1 MREGGREGGRTR
13 GRVLIHRT
21 LNTMSRNVVPMSTA
35 ARILAYFVANESR
48 SAIEG
53 RDGMGNELLERWV
66 ATAMLVIVG

>member
-1 MREGGREGGRTR
+1 M
-13 GRVLIHRT
+13 
-21 LNTMSRNVVPMSTA
+21 PMSTA

-53 RDGMGNELLERWV
+53 RDGMGNELLERWI